1 MEIGQIIRSLR
12 EEKGWSQ
19 EKLAFD
25 AGLETSHLSRIERG
39 ERRLAIEALEMLAAA
54 LGTSPALICA
64 IREGLELPALPSNGD
79 DELSADY
86 TPEAVELR
94 KTLRKL
100 SLPSRQLVVDF
111 ANMLDKR
118 SST

>member
-1 MEIGQIIRSLR
+1 MQIGQVIRSLR

-39 ERRLAIEALEMLAAA
+39 ERRLAIDALDSLAAA
-54 LGTSPALICA
+54 LGSSPAAVCA
-64 IREGLELPALPSNGD
+64 IREGLALSPSGNEACSD
-79 DELSADY
+79 LTVDY

-94 KTLRKL
+94 KTFRRL
-100 SLPSRQLVVDF
+100 SSPNRRLVVDF
-111 ANMLDKR
+111 AHMLDKR
-118 SST
+118 SAA